1 MKVLSIIGMVI
12 STLGLIFGTAAAV
25 QHNGDVIVAGFMIQF
40 LSIYFLVFS
49 IIAMITSFKKK
60 KI

>member
-12 STLGLIFGTAAAV
+12 STLGMIFGIAASA
-25 QHNGDVIVAGFMIQF
+25 QRNDDVKVAGFMILT
-40 LSIYFLVFS
+40 LSLYCLVFS

-60 KI
+60 KV

>member
-12 STLGLIFGTAAAV
+12 STLGLIFGTAASV
-25 QHNGDVIVAGFMIQF
+25 QRNDDVKVAGVMILI

-49 IIAMITSFKKK
+49 IIAMIVSFKKK